1 MNAGMVGGLIGSIIG
16 LAGGA
21 IGTYF
26 SIKNT
31 KGPLERAFM
40 IKASVIAWIAIS
52 VFLILMFLLP
62 NPYRHWLW
70 VPYGIL
76 LPLGII
82 KLNKKVAEIREFE
95 NTTQQT
101 HAV

>member
-1 MNAGMVGGLIGSIIG
+1 MNTAIIGGLIGSIFGI
-16 LAGGA
+16 AGGL
-21 IGTYF
+21 IGTYY

-40 IKASVIAWIAIS
+40 IKASIIAWVAIII
-52 VFLILMFLLP
+52 FLTLIFLLP
-62 NPYRHWLW
+62 NPYQLWLW

-82 KLNKKVAEIREFE
+82 KLNKRVAEIREME
-95 NTTQQT
+95 S
-101 HAV
+101 AR

>member
-1 MNAGMVGGLIGSIIG
+1 MNAGIIG
-16 LAGGA
+16 GIVGSVFGIAGGV
-21 IGTYF
+21 IGTYY

-40 IKASVIAWIAIS
+40 IKASVIAWIAIT

-62 NPYRHWLW
+62 NPYRLWLW
-70 VPYGIL
+70 IPYGIL

-82 KLNKKVAEIREFE
+82 KLNKRVAEIRETE
-95 NTTQQT
+95 STT
-101 HAV
+101 

>member
-1 MNAGMVGGLIGSIIG
+1 MNAGIVGGILGAIFGI
-16 LAGGA
+16 AGGV
-21 IGTYF
+21 IGTYC

-40 IKASVIAWIAIS
+40 IKASVITWIAIT
-52 VFLILMFLLP
+52 VFLVLMFLVP
-62 NPYRHWLW
+62 NPHRLWLW

-82 KLNKKVAEIREFE
+82 KLNKRVAEIREIE
-95 NTTQQT
+95 NTT
-101 HAV
+101 